1 MTADQKLQAWSI
13 FAQYQQ
19 KLANAIEEIADPTD
33 IDGTVKDYEE
43 LLQYIKN
50 FY

>member
-1 MTADQKLQAWSI
+1 MTVDQKRQAWGI
-13 FAQYQQ
+13 FAEWQK